1 MGNCSGCSSKGS
13 CSSANDDKGCSSKSN
28 ISMKLMPKYGKI
40 KNIIGV
46 VSGKGGVGK
55 STVTGILAATLREQ
69 GYKVGVLDADI
80 TGPSM
85 PRIFGIQNERAV
97 MTPVNDNKDV
107 KFEPVLTK
115 SGIKVISINLINE
128 VEDAPVIW
136 RGPVITGVLNQMYQN
151 TNWEE
156 LDYLLIDMPP
166 GTGDVTLT
174 IMQSYPVRELV
185 VVSTPQQMVS
195 MIVKKLVTMA
205 SKVGVK
211 VRGVVENMAYIECD
225 CGKKM
230 KVFSNKSSEECA
242 EYLGLPLIAELPI
255 NLELTEALEDG
266 RAEEYIVENPLYSSV
281 FSALY

>member
-1 MGNCSGCSSKGS
+1 
-13 CSSANDDKGCSSKSN
+13 
-28 ISMKLMPKYGKI
+28 MKLMPKYGKI

-55 STVTGILAATLREQ
+55 STVTGILATTLREQ

-85 PRIFGIQNERAV
+85 PRIFGIQDKRAV
-97 MTPVNDNKDV
+97 MTSVDDNKSV

-136 RGPVITGVLNQMYQN
+136 RGPVITGVLNQMYQQ

-205 SKVGVK
+205 SKIGVR

-225 CGKKM
+225 CGRKM

-255 NLELTEALEDG
+255 NLELTQALEEG
-266 RAEEYIVENPLYSSV
+266 RAEEYIVDNPLYSSV

>member
-1 MGNCSGCSSKGS
+1 MGS
-13 CSSANDDKGCSSKSN
+13 CSSCPSKGKCSVVDTGKSCP
-28 ISMKLMPKYGKI
+28 SDLMAKMMPKYGTV

-55 STVTGILAATLREQ
+55 STVTGILATTLKEQ

-85 PRIFGIQNERAV
+85 PRIFGIHGERSV
-97 MTPVNDNKDV
+97 MTAVNDGKGV
-107 KFEPVLTK
+107 KFEPVLSKT
-115 SGIKVISINLINE
+115 GIKVNSLNLVNE

-136 RGPVITGVLNQMYQN
+136 RGPVVTGVLNQLYAD
-151 TNWEE
+151 TNWGE

-174 IMQSYPVRELV
+174 VMQSYPITELI
-185 VVSTPQQMVS
+185 VVSTPQDMVS

-205 SKVGVK
+205 SKIGVP
-211 VRGVVENMAYIECD
+211 VRGVVENMAYIECE

-230 KVFSNKSSEECA
+230 KIFSKKSSEEHA
-242 EYLGLPLIAELPI
+242 EILGLPLIAELPI
-255 NLELTEALEDG
+255 NLELTEALEEG
-266 RAEEYIVENPLYSSV
+266 KAEAYIVDNPLYSSV

>member
-1 MGNCSGCSSKGS
+1 MGSCSGCSSKGS

-28 ISMKLMPKYGKI
+28 IMMKLMPKYGKI
-40 KNIIGV
+40 KNVIGV

-55 STVTGILAATLREQ
+55 STVTGILATTLREQ

-85 PRIFGIQNERAV
+85 PRILGIQNERAI

-151 TNWEE
+151 TNWQE

-166 GTGDVTLT
+166 GTGDITLT
-174 IMQSYPVRELV
+174 IMQSYPVKELV

-242 EYLGLPLIAELPI
+242 EYLGIPLIAELPI
-255 NLELTEALEDG
+255 NLELTEALEEG